1 MSLGS
6 ADAVVIGG
14 GVIGCSIAYH
24 LAGQGASVVLV
35 EREAL
40 GSQSTGRCA
49 GGVRRQFSSETN
61 VLMQQL
67 SIRLLAG
74 LESETG
80 VDPEFRQIGYLFV
93 LTNDHQVEDF
103 RRLLSMW
110 LRLGVSDARWVE
122 PAEIRELAPVVGG
135 DDILGGTFCPSD
147 GIASPHAVTS
157 GYAGAARR
165 LGVKILEGVAV
176 TSIDVRQG
184 RVRAVTTSA
193 GEILTSAV
201 FNCAGAWAGEIGKM
215 AGISVPVEPYPR
227 NIFVTEPMP
236 AVTRDHPMTIDMT
249 TSFYFHPEGDGLLFG
264 MGLPDETPS
273 FDSEVDWT
281 VLDAMA
287 EVVERR
293 APKLGNAG
301 VRTAWAGLYEMT
313 PDHQPIL
320 GPVDDLDGFWCAC
333 GFSGHG
339 FQQAPAVGHLL
350 ARCFV
355 GEPPEVSLDVFAHRR
370 FTTGVVEPER
380 NVI

>member
-6 ADAVVIGG
+6 ADAVVVGG

-24 LAGQGASVVLV
+24 LAGRGVKVVLV
-35 EREAL
+35 ERDAL
-40 GSQSTGRCA
+40 GSQSTGKCA

-61 VLMQQL
+61 VLMQQM
-67 SIRLLAG
+67 SVRLLAG
-74 LESETG
+74 LEAETG

-93 LTNDHQVEDF
+93 LTNDHQIDDF

-122 PAEIRELAPVVGG
+122 PAEIRDLAPIVRG

-157 GYAGAARR
+157 AYASAAKR
-165 LGVKILEGVAV
+165 LGAKIMEGVEI
-176 TSIDVRQG
+176 TGIDVHAG
-184 RVRAVTTSA
+184 RVSAVRTSA
-193 GEILTSAV
+193 GEIITPAV
-201 FNCAGAWAGEIGKM
+201 FNCAGAWSGEVGKM
-215 AGISVPVEPYPR
+215 AGVSVPIEPYPR

-249 TSFYFHPEGDGLLFG
+249 TSFYFHPEGEGLLFG
-264 MGLPDETPS
+264 MGLPNEKPS
-273 FDSEVDWT
+273 FDTEVDWA
-281 VLDAMA
+281 VLEAMA

-293 APKLGNAG
+293 APALGSAG
-301 VRTAWAGLYEMT
+301 VRSAWAGLYEMT

-320 GPVDDLDGFWCAC
+320 GAVDDIDGFWCAC

-339 FQQAPAVGHLL
+339 FQMAPAVGHLL
-350 ARCFV
+350 ARSFV

-370 FTTGVVEPER
+370 FTTGVVEPEL

>member
-6 ADAVVIGG
+6 ADAVVVGG

-24 LAGQGASVVLV
+24 LAGRGAKVVLV
-35 EREAL
+35 ERDAL

-61 VLMQQL
+61 VLMQQM

-74 LESETG
+74 FEAETG

-93 LTNDHQVEDF
+93 LTYDHQVEDF

-122 PAEIRELAPVVGG
+122 PSEIRELAPLVSG

-165 LGVKILEGVAV
+165 LGAKILEGVAV
-176 TSIDVRQG
+176 TGVEMHDG
-184 RVRAVTTSA
+184 HVRAVSTSA
-193 GEILTSAV
+193 GKIITPAV

-236 AVTRDHPMTIDMT
+236 AVARDHPMTVDMG
-249 TSFYFHPEGDGLLFG
+249 TSFYFHPEGEGLLFG
-264 MGLPDETPS
+264 MGLPNETPS
-273 FDSEVDWT
+273 FDTEVDWA
-281 VLDAMA
+281 VLDAIA
-287 EVVERR
+287 AVVERR
-293 APKLGNAG
+293 APSLGTAG
-301 VRTAWAGLYEMT
+301 VRTAWGGLYEMT

-320 GPVDDLDGFWCAC
+320 GPVDGLDSFWCAC

-350 ARCFV
+350 ARCFT
-355 GEPPEVSLDVFAHRR
+355 GEQPEVPLDVFAHRR
-370 FTTGVVEPER
+370 FATGVVEPER
-380 NVI
+380 NVV

>member
-6 ADAVVIGG
+6 ADAVVVGG

-24 LAGQGASVVLV
+24 LAGRGVKVVLV
-35 EREAL
+35 ERDAL
-40 GSQSTGRCA
+40 GSQSTGKCA
-49 GGVRRQFSSETN
+49 GGVRRQFSSEAN
-61 VLMQQL
+61 VLMQQM
-67 SIRLLAG
+67 SVRLLAG
-74 LESETG
+74 LEAETG

-93 LTNDHQVEDF
+93 LTNDHQVDDF

-122 PAEIRELAPVVGG
+122 PAEIRELAPIVRG

-157 GYAGAARR
+157 AYASAAKR
-165 LGVKILEGVAV
+165 LGAKIMEGVAV
-176 TSIDVRQG
+176 TGVDVRDG
-184 RVRAVTTSA
+184 HVSAVRTSA
-193 GEILTSAV
+193 GEIITPAV
-201 FNCAGAWAGEIGKM
+201 FNCAGAWSGEVGKM
-215 AGISVPVEPYPR
+215 AGVSVPIAPYPR

-249 TSFYFHPEGDGLLFG
+249 TSFYFHPEGEGLLFG
-264 MGLPDETPS
+264 MGLPNETPS
-273 FDSEVDWT
+273 FDTEVDWA
-281 VLDAMA
+281 VLEAMA

-293 APKLGNAG
+293 APALGTAG

-320 GPVDDLDGFWCAC
+320 GPVDDIYGFWCAC

-339 FQQAPAVGHLL
+339 FQMAPAVGHLL
-350 ARCFV
+350 ARSFV

-370 FTTGVVEPER
+370 FTTGVVEPEL